1 MYDFEKPVN
10 IKAIN
15 VVKPPFNTAGPIK
28 TRAPAAFSI
37 CEPTLKIRIVLL
49 ALTKYLS
56 E

>member
-10 IKAIN
+10 IKARN

-28 TRAPAAFSI
+28 TRAPVAFSI
-37 CEPTLKIRIVLL
+37 REPTLKTKIFVSVR
-49 ALTKYLS
+49 TKYLS